1 MQCTGAVR
9 LTAAV
14 QITSLSAQCTWPA
27 CCEFC
32 SVSRRLCRG
41 SHDPLLTAL
50 LSGGRLETD
59 RQTDRR
65 GDACVAWSSPATY
78 RQCVRRPAGRRGVE
92 CGVRRAPR
100 RCMWAAPPLL
110 IAEWLDSRPTSSTF
124 YLVYHP
130 LTDTP
135 ICRSRSWLIVI
146 ILFLTVSITEWW
158 LPAYVTL
165 NTATYFQD
173 F

>member
-59 RQTDRR
+59 RQTRWRLRR
-65 GDACVAWSSPATY
+65 LVVAGYLSP
-78 RQCVRRPAGRRGVE
+78 VRAPAGRRGVE

-100 RCMWAAPPLL
+100 HCMWAAPPLL
-110 IAEWLDSRPTSSTF
+110 IAEWLDSRSTSSAF